1 MRHLSADTH
10 GAPSWS
16 PGWSTVTRNLLVNSY
31 GAGHGIDH
39 DDGAPTSCS
48 HCFIKLQ
55 GLSSVCCR
63 HKAEL

>member
-39 DDGAPTSCS
+39 DDGTRHPAFVQWLPWR
-48 HCFIKLQ
+48 FIK
-55 GLSSVCCR
+55 
-63 HKAEL
+63 